1 MGVITTELLL
11 ELTNKI
17 IGDLSKEA
25 KKAAVDT
32 ATNRVIMMN
41 FPKNCEDWTQEQVD
55 LYLSYVE
62 KASQVNHIDN
72 DTPVEKQ
79 VSTIMDTEVKVTE
92 LDKAG
97 NMVDNIVDKVEK
109 QQNYRDDLRCPYC
122 NSMVYDNRNNKKSE
136 RSPDFVCA
144 EKNPDLCKG
153 HTGQWRKSWWLNSAD
168 LPKEWGI

>member
-1 MGVITTELLL
+1 MNKNELQQLIRTML
-11 ELTNKI
+11 IDIPEEQKQGCIDTGNNI
-17 IGDLSKEA
+17 A
-25 KKAAVDT
+25 KLK
-32 ATNRVIMMN
+32 R
-41 FPKNCEDWTQEQVD
+41 FPQSCEDWSHEQIEI
-55 LYLSYVE
+55 YLNAIE
-62 KASQVNHIDN
+62 KASQVPFVSEDAPI
-72 DTPVEKQ
+72 EEQ

-97 NMVDNIVDKVEK
+97 NVVDNIVDKVEN
-109 QQNYRDDLRCPYC
+109 QQKYRDDLRCPHC